1 MNFNKTIM
9 AASILAV
16 ASTVA
21 NEATGAEIIS
31 RPDFK
36 VVDGKM
42 TPELMEAFGRVTDPQ
57 VSPDKKKILYNV
69 EFISLKADKGNKELW
84 TMNIDG
90 SNPQK
95 ITNTAESEVGA
106 VWIKNGTKIAFLSS
120 TDDGMQLF
128 TMDPN
133 GENRKQISNVEKG
146 IDGFLFSPDET
157 KILLIRNIKYGKAST
172 DVYPDL
178 DKADV
183 KIVDDLMYKHWD
195 HWVTE
200 IPHPFIGNVSENG
213 ISDIVDIM
221 EGEPYEC
228 PMLPFGG
235 TESFSWSPDSKT
247 IAFTDR

>member
-133 GENRKQISNVEKG
+133 GENRQQKMRK
-146 IDGFLFSPDET
+146 SP
-157 KILLIRNIKYGKAST
+157 
-172 DVYPDL
+172 
-178 DKADV
+178 
-183 KIVDDLMYKHWD
+183 
-195 HWVTE
+195 
-200 IPHPFIGNVSENG
+200 
-213 ISDIVDIM
+213 
-221 EGEPYEC
+221 
-228 PMLPFGG
+228 
-235 TESFSWSPDSKT
+235 
-247 IAFTDR
+247 

>member
-95 ITNTAESEVGA
+95 IR
-106 VWIKNGTKIAFLSS
+106 
-120 TDDGMQLF
+120 
-128 TMDPN
+128 
-133 GENRKQISNVEKG
+133 RKRG
-146 IDGFLFSPDET
+146 W
-157 KILLIRNIKYGKAST
+157 RC
-172 DVYPDL
+172 L
-178 DKADV
+178 DQKRHKDCV
-183 KIVDDLMYKHWD
+183 
-195 HWVTE
+195 
-200 IPHPFIGNVSENG
+200 PFIHRRRNAAFHYG
-213 ISDIVDIM
+213 
-221 EGEPYEC
+221 
-228 PMLPFGG
+228 
-235 TESFSWSPDSKT
+235 SKRRKPQT
-247 IAFTDR
+247 NFQC

>member
-95 ITNTAESEVGA
+95 SPTPQKARLA
-106 VWIKNGTKIAFLSS
+106 
-120 TDDGMQLF
+120 LF
-128 TMDPN
+128 GSKRHKDC
-133 GENRKQISNVEKG
+133 V
-146 IDGFLFSPDET
+146 
-157 KILLIRNIKYGKAST
+157 
-172 DVYPDL
+172 
-178 DKADV
+178 
-183 KIVDDLMYKHWD
+183 
-195 HWVTE
+195 
-200 IPHPFIGNVSENG
+200 PFIHRRRNAAFHYG
-213 ISDIVDIM
+213 
-221 EGEPYEC
+221 
-228 PMLPFGG
+228 
-235 TESFSWSPDSKT
+235 SKRRKPQT
-247 IAFTDR
+247 NFQC